1 MALKVPSAKSAVWEN
16 QFTRETLALFNIKT
30 EKQIK
35 NYLNSPTLQMD
46 IMKQYTLAHLQ
57 MIMKSPVLAKL
68 QSSWVQVHEILASMH
83 HMWAWWVQKVARYA
97 IDAED
102 PRTAYFQ
109 KLDHSRDWL
118 GKKTSHYVQEVSL
131 AYQNM
136 VWSNKHIPEEI
147 VTPQASIS
155 PTPEKTELPKTR
167 VSTVASNDE
176 QFTVSSVQVAS
187 IEKASVPEQ
196 SWTIEL
202 VDVLSGVQSI
212 TPTEGEKTISEP
224 LVIATEKAASNDEKF
239 EHIVRNA
246 PLSKLKTKKIEV
258 KEKIDQYSAVGTTE
272 QRNVE
277 LPKLKKVLNV
287 INVEINRRAA
297 NDPTFQVFRRA

>member
-1 MALKVPSAKSAVWEN
+1 M
-16 QFTRETLALFNIKT
+16 
-30 EKQIK
+30 
-35 NYLNSPTLQMD
+35 
-46 IMKQYTLAHLQ
+46 
-57 MIMKSPVLAKL
+57 
-68 QSSWVQVHEILASMH
+68 
-83 HMWAWWVQKVARYA
+83 
-97 IDAED
+97 
-102 PRTAYFQ
+102 
-109 KLDHSRDWL
+109 
-118 GKKTSHYVQEVSL
+118 
-131 AYQNM
+131 
-136 VWSNKHIPEEI
+136 
-147 VTPQASIS
+147 
-155 PTPEKTELPKTR
+155 
-167 VSTVASNDE
+167 
-176 QFTVSSVQVAS
+176 
-187 IEKASVPEQ
+187 
-196 SWTIEL
+196 
-202 VDVLSGVQSI
+202 DVLSGVQSI